1 MTNKTKIVIGIL
13 LISAII
19 IAIVGIAGNI
29 RKDDKEKKK
38 DELEK
43 MYEYFN
49 QTNNSNDNQI
59 ENNAEGSK
67 DETENNNNTVEN
79 INQNKNNTVIGKEE
93 QDSKQASQNS
103 ANYEQK
109 AIDMAKE
116 EWGIS
121 INSYDFQITE
131 KQSDTIYKVTVR
143 EQNGNKNAVAIY
155 TIDVEKG
162 TVKE

>member
-13 LISAII
+13 VISAII
-19 IAIVGIAGNI
+19 IAIVGITGNI

-49 QTNNSNDNQI
+49 QTNNSSDNQI
-59 ENNAEGSK
+59 ENNGEGSK

>member
-1 MTNKTKIVIGIL
+1 MTNKIKIIIGIL
-13 LISAII
+13 VISAII
-19 IAIVGIAGNI
+19 IAIVGVTGSI

-38 DELEK
+38 DELTQ

-49 QTNNSNDNQI
+49 QTDSSSDNEI
-59 ENNAEGSK
+59 ENNTVGSK
-67 DETENNNNTVEN
+67 DETENSNNTVEN
-79 INQNKNNTVIGKEE
+79 NNQNKNNTVIGKEE
-93 QDSKQASQNS
+93 RDSKQASQNL

-121 INSYDFQITE
+121 VDSFDFDVIE
-131 KQSDTIYKVTVR
+131 KLSDTIYKVRVT
-143 EQNGNKNAVAIY
+143 EQNGSKKTVATY
-155 TIDVEKG
+155 TVDVEKG

>member
-13 LISAII
+13 VISAII

>member
-13 LISAII
+13 VISAII
-19 IAIVGIAGNI
+19 IAIVGITGNI